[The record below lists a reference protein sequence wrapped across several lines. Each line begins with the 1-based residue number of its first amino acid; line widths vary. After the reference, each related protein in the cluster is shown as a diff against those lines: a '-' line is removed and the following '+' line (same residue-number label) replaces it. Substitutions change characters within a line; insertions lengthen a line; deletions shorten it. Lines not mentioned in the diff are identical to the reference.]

1 MGWVHDTGAVMI
13 NKYNEAGFLIDP
25 NEWSEI
31 TMHEIANREG
41 INLNSDM
48 VALILSCKEEYE
60 KNQKVPPLREFSKL
74 HGGDRKGKF
83 LNELFNGAPMKKI
96 AMLGGLP
103 QPTGCV

>member
-1 MGWVHDTGAVMI
+1 MSIM
-13 NKYNEAGFLIDP
+13 KYNEAGFLIDP
-25 NEWSEI
+25 NEWTEV
-31 TMHEIANREG
+31 TMNEIANREG
-41 INLNSDM
+41 IELTEEM
-48 VALILSCKEEYE
+48 IALITSCREQYE
-60 KNQKVPPLREFSKL
+60 KNQIVPPLREFSKL